1 MIIKSLLLHNFGVYA
16 GDNIFSFSS
25 KRKSKKVTLIG
36 GMNGRGKTTFLEA
49 VLLALYGANSF
60 SVSESS
66 YKTYGEYL
74 RAHINIA
81 DETLESFVTLEFDM
95 NEENDNNTYIITRV
109 WNGNS
114 SRIHDK
120 IVVYKN
126 GMEDKFLTQN
136 WTMFIESILP
146 SALANFFF
154 FDGEKIAELA
164 EGETS
169 PQMKNSIKTLLGIN
183 VLDILDLDLGRIQ
196 KKLHD
201 ENVEGYNAAHLD
213 ELRDIKETKQAL
225 LDEINN
231 EITKINKNLE
241 NTENNLKKKREE
253 FEAKGG
259 NIADQS
265 RALLSERGNLGGKA
279 EQLRSE
285 FVEMASAELP
295 LVLVKSMIS
304 EIAAQAAKERESYTM
319 QTAVSKI
326 EDLYSQYNQN
336 NKSAKNAISEFVGF
350 IKSETDKAKVD
361 MIYDL
366 SESGYF
372 QANMLKSSLL
382 DSSADSYKKAK
393 ITLDNIEKRLN
404 EIDNYL
410 AIDID
415 EKAIQ
420 RIYKK
425 ICELENKKIE
435 FQVQLDNKNK
445 ERVSING
452 DCIRAT
458 SEFNRCVEHSL
469 KVIEREDDKVRL
481 GQYALMAQ
489 TAVQK
494 YKIELQKSKVDEL
507 ARTMTERCTTLF
519 GKRNFIYKVH
529 MDFETLD
536 YTFID
541 KSGNEIPKSSLS
553 AGEKQLMV
561 ISMLWA
567 LAICSRKK
575 LPVIIDTPLARL
587 DSKHRKAL
595 IKKYFPKASEQT
607 IVLSTDSE
615 IDTVCYEELKS
626 CIGNEFTLIYN
637 DETKCS
643 TIEEGYFKG
652 VIQ

>member
-25 KRKSKKVTLIG
+25 EKKNRKVTLIG

-95 NEENDNNTYIITRV
+95 NEENDNNTYIITRS
-109 WNGNS
+109 WNGNG

-120 IVVYKN
+120 VIVYKN
-126 GMEDKFLTQN
+126 GIEDKFLTQN

-169 PQMKNSIKTLLGIN
+169 PKMKNSIKILLGIN
-183 VLDILDLDLGRIQ
+183 VLDILDSDLGRIQ

-213 ELRDIKETKQAL
+213 ELREIKEAKQLL
-225 LDEINN
+225 LDEIDN
-231 EITKINKNLE
+231 EIKEIEKSLKKI
-241 NTENNLKKKREE
+241 ENNLTKKREE

-265 RALLSERGNLGGKA
+265 RTLFSERGNLSGKA
-279 EQLRSE
+279 EQLHSE
-285 FVEMASAELP
+285 FIEMAATEFP
-295 LVLVKSMIS
+295 LILVKPMIDR
-304 EIAAQAAKERESYTM
+304 IAEQAAKESESRTM
-319 QTAVSKI
+319 QTAVCKI
-326 EDLYSQYNQN
+326 EDLFCKYNLN
-336 NKSAKNAISEFVGF
+336 NKSAKSAVSEFVGF
-350 IKSETDKAKVD
+350 VRSETDKAKID
-361 MIYDL
+361 IIYDL
-366 SESGYF
+366 SENGYLKT
-372 QANMLKSSLL
+372 NMLKSSRL
-382 DSSADSYKKAK
+382 DNAADIYRKAK
-393 ITLDNIEKRLN
+393 STLNNVEKRLN

-415 EKAIQ
+415 EKSIQ

-425 ICELENKKIE
+425 ICELENQKIE
-435 FQVQLDNKNK
+435 LEVQLEAKK
-445 ERVSING
+445 RERVSING

-469 KVIEREDDKVRL
+469 KVIEREDDKIRL

-489 TAVQK
+489 TVAQK

-507 ARTMTERCTTLF
+507 ARTITECCSVLF
-519 GKRNFIYKVH
+519 GKRYFIDKIH
-529 MDFETLD
+529 MDPETLD

-541 KSGNEIPKSSLS
+541 KTGNEIPKNSLS

-587 DSKHRKAL
+587 DSKHRKSL
-595 IKKYFPKASEQT
+595 IKKYFPYASDQT

-615 IDTVCYEELKS
+615 IDAVYYEELKTY
-626 CIGNEFTLIYN
+626 IGNEFTLIYN

-643 TIEEGYFKG
+643 SIEEGYFKG
-652 VIQ
+652 VI